1 MDHRRSPQQQK
12 RVRQSLRRFMAD
24 NFSGTA
30 NRSTFDQLVRQMT
43 IPKDVVVAQEGGG
56 GGSGGGGGGGRAQGS
71 AWLPKLKDLLI
82 ELWMTRI
89 DDDDTDVHMI
99 NMFRHGRVKEVQD
112 KRYDVH
118 QGRRPDIEDDTAQ
131 ILQIEKKDDL
141 FRYVN
146 GDELEILL
154 NEKNHEIVAAVD
166 EYMRTEGDSRDL
178 FRRIHTLILIAN
190 DLMLEKKNREYFAKQ
205 RQMRR
210 LDPKFKQLT
219 DPLYSSSLEDGRKK
233 INQFQGMEDTALIK
247 MYQQLTKMEQQKLKQ
262 AKQVQQVQQA
272 QQETQSILRVQKRIS
287 KEALQRFPQRMRNPS
302 ISFQTSIQ
310 NILPFH
316 VWYMEDENYMKRLL
330 KVLEKRYSSV
340 FDSSTGKRPRLDP
353 TTKME
358 RLLEDILTLT
368 KIFKKYSIDSS
379 IFDTY
384 TFHTFFNKI
393 INHLQKMFITTSQ
406 GPGTTITPKMRQT
419 FGKFQEGQVKQNL
432 KPIFY

>member
-1 MDHRRSPQQQK
+1 
-12 RVRQSLRRFMAD
+12 
-24 NFSGTA
+24 
-30 NRSTFDQLVRQMT
+30 
-43 IPKDVVVAQEGGG
+43 
-56 GGSGGGGGGGRAQGS
+56 
-71 AWLPKLKDLLI
+71 
-82 ELWMTRI
+82 MTRI
-89 DDDDTDVHMI
+89 DDDDTDVHII

-112 KRYDVH
+112 KSYDVH

-146 GDELEILL
+146 GDQLEILL

-219 DPLYSSSLEDGRKK
+219 DPLYSSSLVDGRKK

-247 MYQQLTKMEQQKLKQ
+247 MYQQLTKMEQQKIKQ
-262 AKQVQQVQQA
+262 GKQSKQVQQVQQV
-272 QQETQSILRVQKRIS
+272 QQEAQSILRVQKRIS

-302 ISFQTSIQ
+302 ISFQTSMQ

-316 VWYMEDENYMKRLL
+316 VWYMEDENYMKRVL
-330 KVLEKRYSSV
+330 KALEKRYSSV

-353 TTKME
+353 NTKME
-358 RLLEDILTLT
+358 RLLEDIVCMM
-368 KIFKKYSIDSS
+368 KIFKKYCIDSS

-393 INHLQKMFITTSQ
+393 INHLQEMFITTSQ

-419 FGKFQEGQVKQNL
+419 FGKFQEGQVKQIL
-432 KPIFY
+432 KPIFS